1 MQVHD
6 GREKGVRIDKQLV
19 DANVKLVDENKEL
32 KRIIEKIQ
40 LVVENERASGIE
52 AKMMIKDILEE
63 IHIWYLLDS
72 E

>member
-63 IHIWYLLDS
+63 IHI
-72 E
+72 